1 MLEVV
6 GKLQQLREEILIFT
20 QNVLK
25 LNKILLNVNYYKLIL
40 FVVLLP

>member
-1 MLEVV
+1 MLEAV
-6 GKLQQLREEILIFT
+6 GKLQQLCEEILIFT

>member
-1 MLEVV
+1 MLEAV